1 MIVSADIKA
10 WQERHKKK
18 QKISFFFS
26 KEKLTLAIIHFW
38 RLYVFATHLC
48 IFLSYL
54 VSFNC
59 FSILKLDLRQ
69 NLFARK
75 EHTALVKF

>member
-10 WQERHKKK
+10 WQEKHKKK
-18 QKISFFFS
+18 RIVFFSFS
-26 KEKLTLAIIHFW
+26 KEKLTLSIIHFW

-48 IFLSYL
+48 IFLFYL

-59 FSILKLDLRQ
+59 FSILKLDLHQ
-69 NLFARK
+69 NSFARK